1 MKAQLSDE
9 KTAFIAMPCPVEV
22 PHAPRSHADMMEQA
36 LASAVEL
43 LDLRPNVAGGDV
55 GFDFATPDLH
65 TILELKVSSAGPL
78 RGLAAR
84 ATQLALAA
92 SQPTVKRA
100 ILAWWSASFSPR
112 EIGSEWERVLSVF
125 SAEIKTKLQL
135 VLVSPA
141 NDVIYPA
148 DDLGRQV
155 AAALRRAA
163 AAVSRAAAAVPE
175 QLTVSRPDLSYEVLK
190 ILLLRWLRGDSPIAM
205 GELQAQTGL
214 THPTVAKRIRELGP
228 DVERTS
234 NRSVRLRAFPT
245 RAWAELAALSL
256 RVRQTV
262 GFEDRSGR
270 SGDLSALVVR
280 IQRQRPSNVAL
291 GGVVGARH
299 WQPEFD
305 LVGIPRVDLELHAP
319 LGNADLRFV
328 SRIDPAL
335 VPARPEVAPV
345 LAVHAVIR
353 AVSLFEGSER
363 ALPWADPVE
372 ILLDLYQL
380 KLHKQA
386 DDFIRFWRK
395 QR

>member
-1 MKAQLSDE
+1 MLS
-9 KTAFIAMPCPVEV
+9 CVEV
-22 PHAPRSHADMMEQA
+22 KHAPPSHADLMEQA
-36 LASAVEL
+36 LASALEP
-43 LDLRPNVAGGDV
+43 LDLLPNAGGSDA

-65 TILELKVSSAGPL
+65 TILQLKVSSTGPL

-92 SQPTVKRA
+92 SLPTVKRA
-100 ILAWWSASFSPR
+100 IVAWWSASFSPQ

-125 SAEIKTKLQL
+125 SPEIKIKLQL

-141 NDVIYPA
+141 NDVISPV

-155 AAALRRAA
+155 AVALRH
-163 AAVSRAAAAVPE
+163 AAAAVPD

-190 ILLLRWLRGDSPIAM
+190 ILLLRWLRGDPPIAM

-214 THPTVAKRIRELGP
+214 THPTVGKRIRELGP
-228 DVERTS
+228 DIERTP

-245 RAWAELAALSL
+245 RAWAELVALSL

-270 SGDLSALVVR
+270 SGDLSALVGR

-335 VPARPEVAPV
+335 MPARPEVAPV
-345 LAVHAVIR
+345 LAVHVVIR
-353 AVSLFEGSER
+353 AASLFEGSER